1 VALAEANFL
10 HIPRSSRMAP
20 ATLTTE
26 KNPMKF
32 AAPLAFSAAA
42 LMLATGAAAQNF
54 QKPEDAIKYRKSAFT
69 VMSTH
74 FGALGAMA
82 NGRAPFD
89 AQAASRHADV
99 IALVSHLPFAGF
111 VQGTDTGE
119 TRAKPEVWTEQ
130 AKFRGNAEKMQEA
143 VGKLAVAAKTGNLDT
158 MKAAFGPAAQTCKA
172 CHDDFR
178 RE

>member
-1 VALAEANFL
+1 
-10 HIPRSSRMAP
+10 
-20 ATLTTE
+20 
-26 KNPMKF
+26 MKF
-32 AAPLAFSAAA
+32 AATFALAAA
-42 LMLATGAAAQNF
+42 GALLATGAAAQSF
-54 QKPEDAIKYRKSAFT
+54 QKPEDAIKYRQGAFR
-69 VMSTH
+69 VMSAH

-89 AQAASRHADV
+89 AAAASRHADV

-111 VQGTDTGE
+111 VPGSDKGE

-130 AKFRGNAEKMQEA
+130 AKFKGNAEKMQEA
-143 VGKLAVAAKTGNLDT
+143 VAKLATAAKTGNLDT

-178 RE
+178 KEL